1 MGELHEHVPASG
13 AKRDVRCSSY
23 VIENDVLGEDEDED
37 EEDEDDDDDDG

>member
-23 VIENDVLGEDEDED
+23 VIETDVLE
-37 EEDEDDDDDDG
+37 EDDDDAGGGGDGDGDG